1 LIRKTFGSIVLTANK
16 SQLIFLRF
24 SFLKERNKKRKH
36 DKKTGDTRK
45 EKRNNSGDT
54 KVKSL
59 SRDYRF
65 FLQLLFL
72 ILIF

>member
-1 LIRKTFGSIVLTANK
+1 LIRKTFGSIVLTANE
-16 SQLIFLRF
+16 SQLIFLCF

-45 EKRNNSGDT
+45 EKRNTSGDT

-65 FLQLLFL
+65 FL
-72 ILIF
+72 